1 MATFIVSQLALPAFD
16 SVSTTAI
23 VPKGTTVWLT
33 DGGTATYCQALSGVV
48 QYAGVVIGVDYTCS
62 ALTTADVADDS
73 GIGKQV
79 GWSQVSC
86 ASASYCWIQTSGR
99 PKGKLAANCGDRV
112 SLFTT
117 GTSGVIDDATIS
129 AALIAG
135 VVSKTTI
142 SNATAITLMVPSRAF
157 IFPFAN
163 PA

>member
-1 MATFIVSQLALPAFD
+1 MATIIVSPLAVQAFNN
-16 SVSTTAI
+16 VSNTVVT
-23 VPKGTTVWLT
+23 PLGTRCFLS
-33 DGGTATYCQALSGVV
+33 DGGEAVMCLAGSGVA
-48 QYAGVVIGVDYTCS
+48 QFAGVVIGVDYTVEGL
-62 ALTTADVADDS
+62 ATAVVADGT

-79 GWSQVSC
+79 GWAQT
-86 ASASYCWIQTSGR
+86 SAATGQYVWIQTSGR
-99 PKGKLAANCGDRV
+99 PKGKLATDCADRV
-112 SLFTT
+112 TLFTT

-142 SNATAITLMVPSRAF
+142 SNATAITLMVPTGAF